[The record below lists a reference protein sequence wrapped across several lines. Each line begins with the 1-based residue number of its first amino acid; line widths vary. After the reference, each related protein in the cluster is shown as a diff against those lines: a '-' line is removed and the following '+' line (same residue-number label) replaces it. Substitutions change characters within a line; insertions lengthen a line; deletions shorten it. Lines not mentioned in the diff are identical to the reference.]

1 MFVRSLLLIIV
12 LVLSGCQSLVG
23 NNNLA
28 MFEADNLDAINY
40 SDNSDLWRVIADRQE
55 IIVEN
60 NPRIQSHIDWIS
72 QRPDYLASI
81 SKRAEPFLYLVVSEL
96 EKEEVPIEIA
106 LLPIVES
113 DYYPFSYSHG
123 TATGIWQF
131 IPSTGRMYGLD
142 EDWWHEDRRD
152 VLASTK
158 AAVRYLK
165 DLNRMFDGDWLLSI
179 AAYNAGPGRVQRAID
194 KNRNQGKR
202 TDYWSLDLPKETEKY
217 VPKLLALGKV
227 LKNPERFNQKLIK
240 IENKPYLEPINLESQ
255 FDLALIAQWTNL
267 SIDEIYSFNPGLKR
281 WATPEALPYTILL
294 PVDVVG
300 DFKEILTNQKNRPKV
315 SWTRYK
321 VKEGDSLS
329 IIAQNFNTTINQ
341 IQSVNNINGSL
352 IRANSY
358 LIVPLARESEAYYSL
373 SDVQREKSRLNAT
386 KNSDKL
392 IYKVVSGDS
401 LWKIS
406 RNFDVTV
413 NDLVRWNK
421 IVPTAPLSIGKELVI
436 LIDAKEK
443 TELAKITNTGI
454 DINRKIVYTV
464 RSGDNLSLIAQKF
477 KVKVSQ
483 IRDWNDL
490 NETDILQP
498 GDKLTITINVVN
510 SNLS

>member
-1 MFVRSLLLIIV
+1 
-12 LVLSGCQSLVG
+12 
-23 NNNLA
+23 
-28 MFEADNLDAINY
+28 
-40 SDNSDLWRVIADRQE
+40 
-55 IIVEN
+55 
-60 NPRIQSHIDWIS
+60 
-72 QRPDYLASI
+72 
-81 SKRAEPFLYLVVSEL
+81 
-96 EKEEVPIEIA
+96 
-106 LLPIVES
+106 
-113 DYYPFSYSHG
+113 
-123 TATGIWQF
+123 
-131 IPSTGRMYGLD
+131 MYGLE

-158 AAVRYLK
+158 AAVHYLK
-165 DLNRMFDGDWLLSI
+165 DLNQMFEGDWLLSI

-194 KNRNQGKR
+194 KNIKQGKK

-217 VPKLLALGKV
+217 VPKLLAIAKV
-227 LKNPERFNQKLIK
+227 LKDPARYNQKLLS
-240 IENKPYLEPINLESQ
+240 IENKPYLEPIKLESQ

-294 PVDVVG
+294 PIDVVG
-300 DFKEILTNQKNRPKV
+300 DFKEVLSNQKNRPKV

-321 VKEGDSLS
+321 VKEGDSLGV
-329 IIAQNFNTTINQ
+329 IAQNFNTTIHQ
-341 IQSVNNINGSL
+341 IQSVNEIKGNL

-358 LIVPLARESEAYYSL
+358 LIVPLARESEDYYSL
-373 SDVQREKSRLNAT
+373 SDDQREKSRLNAS
-386 KNSDKL
+386 KNSEKL

-406 RNFDVTV
+406 QDFSVTV
-413 NDLVRWNK
+413 NELVRWNK

-436 LIDAKEK
+436 LIDDKEK
-443 TELAKITNTGI
+443 TELAKITHTGI
-454 DINRKIVYTV
+454 DINRNIVYTV
-464 RSGDNLSLIAQKF
+464 KSGDNLSLIAQRY

-490 NETDILQP
+490 NEKDILQP

>member
-1 MFVRSLLLIIV
+1 M
-12 LVLSGCQSLVG
+12 VLSGCQSLVG
-23 NNNLA
+23 NNKLA
-28 MFEADNLDAINY
+28 IFETDTLNSTY
-40 SDNSDLWRVIADRQE
+40 SSEDKDLWKVIADQQE
-55 IIVEN
+55 IRFDYNSRV
-60 NPRIQSHIDWIS
+60 QSHINWIT

-81 SKRAEPFLYLVVSEL
+81 SKRAQPFLYLVVSEVENERL
-96 EKEEVPIEIA
+96 PIEIA

-131 IPSTGRMYGLD
+131 IPSTGRMYGLE

-158 AAVRYLK
+158 AALHYLK
-165 DLNRMFDGDWLLSI
+165 DLNQMFEGDWLLSI

-194 KNRNQGKR
+194 KNIKQGKK

-217 VPKLLALGKV
+217 VPKLLAIAKV
-227 LKNPERFNQKLIK
+227 LKDPAPYNQKLLS
-240 IENKPYLEPINLESQ
+240 IENKPYLEPIKLESQ

-294 PVDVVG
+294 PIDVVG
-300 DFKEILTNQKNRPKV
+300 DFKEVLSNQKNRPKV

-321 VKEGDSLS
+321 VKEGDSLGV
-329 IIAQNFNTTINQ
+329 IAQNFNTTIHQ
-341 IQSVNNINGSL
+341 IQSVNEIKGNL

-358 LIVPLARESEAYYSL
+358 LIVPLARESEDYYSL
-373 SDVQREKSRLNAT
+373 SDDQREKSRLNAS
-386 KNSDKL
+386 KNSEKL

-406 RNFDVTV
+406 QDFSVTV
-413 NDLVRWNK
+413 NELVRWNK

-436 LIDAKEK
+436 LIDDKEK
-443 TELAKITNTGI
+443 TELAKITHTGI
-454 DINRKIVYTV
+454 DINRNIVYTV
-464 RSGDNLSLIAQKF
+464 KSGDNLSLIAQRY

-490 NETDILQP
+490 NEKDILQP

>member
-1 MFVRSLLLIIV
+1 ML
-12 LVLSGCQSLVG
+12 LSGCQSLVG
-23 NNNLA
+23 NNKLA
-28 MFEADNLDAINY
+28 IFEPETLDTSNY
-40 SDNSDLWRVIADRQE
+40 SDDNDLWRVIADYQE
-55 IIVEN
+55 IKVDD

-72 QRPDYLASI
+72 QRPDYLANI
-81 SKRAEPFLYLVVSEL
+81 SKRAEPFLYLVVSEV
-96 EKEEVPIEIA
+96 EKEEMPIEIA

-165 DLNRMFDGDWLLSI
+165 DLNQMFDGDWLLSI

-194 KNRNQGKR
+194 NNRKLGKG

-217 VPKLLALGKV
+217 VPKLLAIGKV
-227 LKNPERFNQKLIK
+227 LKNPERYNQKFSR
-240 IENKPYLEPINLESQ
+240 IENKPYLESIKLESQ

-294 PVDVVG
+294 PIDIVD
-300 DFKEILTNQKNRPKV
+300 DFKETLSNQKNRPKV

-329 IIAQNFNTTINQ
+329 VIAQNFNTTINQ
-341 IQSVNNINGSL
+341 IQSVNDIKGNL
-352 IRANSY
+352 IKANSY
-358 LIVPLARESEAYYSL
+358 MIVPIAREPEDYYSL
-373 SDVQREKSRLNAT
+373 SDAQREKSRLNAST
-386 KNSDKL
+386 NSEKL

-406 RNFDVTV
+406 QDFSVSV
-413 NDLVRWNK
+413 NNLVRWNK
-421 IVPTAPLSIGKELVI
+421 IAPTAPLSIGKELVI
-436 LIDAKEK
+436 LIDDKEK

-454 DINRKIVYTV
+454 DINRNIVYTV
-464 RSGDNLSLIAQKF
+464 KRGDNLSLIAQKY

-490 NETDILQP
+490 NEKDILQP

>member
-1 MFVRSLLLIIV
+1 MRSLLLIIV

-28 MFEADNLDAINY
+28 IFEADNVDALNY
-40 SDNSDLWRVIADRQE
+40 SDDNDLWRVIADRQE
-55 IIVEN
+55 IIVDN

-81 SKRAEPFLYLVVSEL
+81 SKRAQPFLYLVVSEV

-464 RSGDNLSLIAQKF
+464 RSGDNLSLIAQKY

>member
-1 MFVRSLLLIIV
+1 MRPLLLIIV
-12 LVLSGCQSLVG
+12 LALSGCQSLVG
-23 NNNLA
+23 DNNLA
-28 MFEADNLDAINY
+28 IFEADNVDELNY
-40 SDNSDLWRVIADRQE
+40 SDDNDLWRVIADRQE
-55 IIVEN
+55 ITVDD

-281 WATPEALPYTILL
+281 WATPEILPYTILL

-358 LIVPLARESEAYYSL
+358 LIVPLARESEGYYSL
-373 SDVQREKSRLNAT
+373 SDAQREKSRLNAT

-464 RSGDNLSLIAQKF
+464 RSGDNLSLIAQKY

>member
-1 MFVRSLLLIIV
+1 MRSLLLIIV

-28 MFEADNLDAINY
+28 IFEADNLDAINF
-40 SDNSDLWRVIADRQE
+40 SDDSDLWRVIADRQE

-81 SKRAEPFLYLVVSEL
+81 SKRAEPFLYLVVSEV
-96 EKEEVPIEIA
+96 EKEELPIEIA

-329 IIAQNFNTTINQ
+329 VIAQNFNTTINQ

-413 NDLVRWNK
+413 NDLVRWNM

-464 RSGDNLSLIAQKF
+464 RSGDNLSLIAQKY